1 MTDAEQEAAVAPAPE
16 QSPEEEAPG
25 PEPIKMVELPDGT
38 KLPALADGEYDAIVL
53 GTGLKECIISGI
65 MSVDGKK
72 VLHMDRNDYYG
83 GASASVNLN
92 QLFERFNAGVPAE
105 ALGNSRDFNIDLAPK
120 FIMASGKLVKMLVMT
135 SVNRYLEFKQVDG
148 SYVLKDGKV
157 NKVPATDMEGASTPL
172 VGFFEKR
179 RLVKFLK
186 FVSEY
191 EPANSKT
198 HSGYDVP
205 TLKCAQ
211 LFEKFG
217 LEKGTIDFIGH
228 AIALYNNDN
237 YLQGPALELIERCQ
251 LYAQSL
257 MRYERS
263 PYLYPLYGLGELPQA
278 FARLAAVYGGT
289 YMLHKSI
296 DRIVYNDAGEARGV
310 VSKGEDGLPAFA
322 KCKFIVGDPSYFP
335 EKCKATSTVLRCI
348 AILSHP
354 ITPGNEASAQ
364 IILPQG
370 QIKRDND
377 LYIFCVSSDHCV
389 AAKGKYIAFVSTITT
404 RPKADLGANLPKTAN
419 EELKE
424 GLKLLGKV
432 DAYFFDTYEIME
444 PTEGGQKDKCYIS
457 KSYDATSHFEQT
469 SEDVMDMYERVYGK
483 PLDLSKTMVNLNPEE
498 E

>member
-1 MTDAEQEAAVAPAPE
+1 
-16 QSPEEEAPG
+16 
-25 PEPIKMVELPDGT
+25 
-38 KLPALADGEYDAIVL
+38 
-53 GTGLKECIISGI
+53 
-65 MSVDGKK
+65 
-72 VLHMDRNDYYG
+72 
-83 GASASVNLN
+83 
-92 QLFERFNAGVPAE
+92 
-105 ALGNSRDFNIDLAPK
+105 
-120 FIMASGKLVKMLVMT
+120 
-135 SVNRYLEFKQVDG
+135 
-148 SYVLKDGKV
+148 
-157 NKVPATDMEGASTPL
+157 
-172 VGFFEKR
+172 
-179 RLVKFLK
+179 
-186 FVSEY
+186 
-191 EPANSKT
+191 
-198 HSGYDVP
+198 
-205 TLKCAQ
+205 
-211 LFEKFG
+211 
-217 LEKGTIDFIGH
+217 
-228 AIALYNNDN
+228 
-237 YLQGPALELIERCQ
+237 
-251 LYAQSL
+251 
-257 MRYERS
+257 
-263 PYLYPLYGLGELPQA
+263 
-278 FARLAAVYGGT
+278 
-289 YMLHKSI
+289 
-296 DRIVYNDAGEARGV
+296 EARGV

-364 IILPQG
+364 IILPQASAQIILPKASAQIILPQGQIKRDNDLYIFCG

-419 EELKE
+419 EELKEGLKLLGKTANEDLKE